1 MRNLPLTIFAILMV
15 TSLSPLAFGP
25 ALEHNPTREVSPRAL
40 IDFGVSDIELGN
52 SSLQAREWTNPDDS
66 IVQYVMRDELIQ
78 INVCL
83 LYTSPSPRD
92 KRQSR
97 MPSSA

>member
-1 MRNLPLTIFAILMV
+1 MTAQTIDYDGQIVPPRYTTDERVGLTTETGSVIFNTT
-15 TSLSPLAFGP
+15 TSKMEYYNG
-25 ALEHNPTREVSPRAL
+25 
-40 IDFGVSDIELGN
+40 
-52 SSLQAREWTNPDDS
+52 
-66 IVQYVMRDELIQ
+66 
-78 INVCL
+78 CL